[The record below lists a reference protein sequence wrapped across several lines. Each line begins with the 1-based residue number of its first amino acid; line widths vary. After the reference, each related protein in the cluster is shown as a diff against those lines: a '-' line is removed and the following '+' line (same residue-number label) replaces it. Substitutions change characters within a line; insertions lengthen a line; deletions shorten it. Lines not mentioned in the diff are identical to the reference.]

1 MATTDP
7 FEIEQLPRR
16 VTHLIFMVD
25 TSGSM
30 KGAKIA
36 SLNAAVRDS
45 LLDVGE
51 ISRNC
56 GDSQIKIAVLE
67 FNNDAQW
74 MFSQPVEAEKFQWQ
88 DLSTGGMTAFGKAL
102 AELTTKLSK
111 SNGFM
116 GEPTGCRA
124 PAVIL
129 LSDGNP
135 TDAYIRNLE
144 KLRGNP
150 WFKIG
155 VKVAIAIGD
164 DANKEILQEFTGNPE
179 TVITVHNVEQL
190 KNMIRTVSVSISTVA
205 SQSASV
211 GGDGSA
217 IPDPSLQMQQSLS
230 NAIANDGNLK
240 GVDVGLCASNSG
252 TDDWSDWK

>member
-67 FNNDAQW
+67 FNNDAKW
-74 MFSQPVEAEKFQWQ
+74 MFVQPIEAEKFQWQ
-88 DLSTGGMTAFGKAL
+88 DLSTGGMTAFGKAI
-102 AELTTKLSK
+102 AELNSKLSK

-116 GEPTGCRA
+116 GESTGCRA
-124 PAVIL
+124 PAIIL

-135 TDAYIRNLE
+135 TDSYARNLE
-144 KLRGNP
+144 KLKGNP
-150 WFKIG
+150 WFKVG

-164 DANKEILQEFTGNPE
+164 DTDKEILQEFTGNSE
-179 TVITVHNVEQL
+179 TVITVHNIEQM
-190 KNMIRTVSVSISTVA
+190 KNMIRTVSVTASTVA

-211 GGDGSA
+211 GGDGAA
-217 IPDPSLQMQQSLS
+217 IPDPNQQMQQSLS
-230 NAIANDGNLK
+230 NAIANDGKLK
-240 GVDVGLCASNSG
+240 GVDVGLSATNSG
-252 TDDWSDWK
+252 TDDWNDWK